1 MSADM
6 PAADEYPENREM
18 IKKVIAYM
26 EGDISCVSLDSAAEH
41 VNTTPIYLSIIFKE
55 VEGIHFKECLIQK
68 KIEKAKRLLED
79 TELRIYEIGALVGY
93 ADIKY
98 FSKMSTKVFLN
109 TVHSHCCRRFSRCL
123 RKKRKKAAVAITEA
137 IPSAIGCA

>member
-1 MSADM
+1 
-6 PAADEYPENREM
+6 M

-98 FSKMSTKVFLN
+98 FSKMFKRYIGITPQEYRNQFDEKKEDE
-109 TVHSHCCRRFSRCL
+109 SR
-123 RKKRKKAAVAITEA
+123 
-137 IPSAIGCA
+137 